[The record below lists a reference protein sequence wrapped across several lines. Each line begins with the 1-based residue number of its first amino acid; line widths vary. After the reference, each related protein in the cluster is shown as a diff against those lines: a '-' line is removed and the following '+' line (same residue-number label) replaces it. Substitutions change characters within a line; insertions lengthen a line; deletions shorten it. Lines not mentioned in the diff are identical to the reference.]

1 MARDPDVSELQ
12 KEYRFKRSVIAKRL
26 KQFNKFDSLS
36 EKGVFEELVFCLFT
50 PGSKALN
57 GDRAVKKLKKTK
69 LLYEGTKEKIAK
81 EIRGIVRFHNNKA
94 GYLVGARNFFS
105 KGARFR
111 IKKNLIAKDAL
122 ATREWLVS
130 NIKGIGYKE
139 AGHFM
144 RNIGLGRD
152 LVILDTHILKN
163 LKRFNVIRD
172 IPVSMGKKLYF
183 HIEERMRRFAKDID
197 IPLDALDLLF
207 WSHQTGFIYK

>member
-1 MARDPDVSELQ
+1 MAIYADTSALL
-12 KEYRFKRSVIAKRL
+12 KEYKLKRPAIAKRL
-26 KQFNKFDSLS
+26 KRFDKFDRLS
-36 EKGVFEELVFCLFT
+36 EREVFEELVFCLFT

-57 GDRAVKKLKKTK
+57 GDKAVKKLKKTK
-69 LLYEGTKEKIAK
+69 LLYKGTKEEIAR

-94 GYLVGARNFFS
+94 GYLVEARDFFGRGM
-105 KGARFR
+105 KFCV
-111 IKKNLIAKDAL
+111 KKNLIAKDAL
-122 ATREWLVS
+122 AGREWLVN

-183 HIEERMRRFAKDID
+183 HIEEKMMRFAKDID

-207 WSHQTGFIYK
+207 WSHQTGFIFK

>member
-1 MARDPDVSELQ
+1 MARYADTFELQ
-12 KEYRFKRSVIAKRL
+12 REYRLKRLAITKRL
-26 KQFNKFDSLS
+26 KQFNKFDRLS
-36 EKGVFEELVFCLFT
+36 ERQVFEELVFCLFT

-57 GDRAVKKLKKTK
+57 GDRAVKKLKKNK
-69 LLYEGTKEKIAK
+69 LLYNGSKEKIAQ

-94 GYLVGARNFFS
+94 GYLIEARDLFSRGAKF
-105 KGARFR
+105 A
-111 IKKNLIAKDAL
+111 IKKNLIAKGAL
-122 ATREWLVS
+122 ETRQWLVG
-130 NIKGIGYKE
+130 NVKGIGYKE

>member
-12 KEYRFKRSVIAKRL
+12 KEYRLKRSVIAKRL

-69 LLYEGTKEKIAK
+69 LLYKGAKEKIAK

-94 GYLVGARNFFS
+94 GYLVAARDFFS

-111 IKKNLIAKDAL
+111 IKKGLIAKDAL
-122 ATREWLVS
+122 AVREWLVS

-172 IPVSMGKKLYF
+172 IPVSMGKNKYF
-183 HIEERMRRFAKDID
+183 HIEEGMRRFAKDID

-207 WSHQTGFIYK
+207 WSHQTGFIFK

>member
-1 MARDPDVSELQ
+1 M
-12 KEYRFKRSVIAKRL
+12 
-26 KQFNKFDSLS
+26 
-36 EKGVFEELVFCLFT
+36 
-50 PGSKALN
+50 
-57 GDRAVKKLKKTK
+57 
-69 LLYEGTKEKIAK
+69 
-81 EIRGIVRFHNNKA
+81 H
-94 GYLVGARNFFS
+94 
-105 KGARFR
+105 
-111 IKKNLIAKDAL
+111 KKNLIAKDAL

-172 IPVSMGKKLYF
+172 IPVSMGKNKYF
-183 HIEERMRRFAKDID
+183 HIEEGMRRFAKDID

-207 WSHQTGFIYK
+207 WSHQTGFIFK